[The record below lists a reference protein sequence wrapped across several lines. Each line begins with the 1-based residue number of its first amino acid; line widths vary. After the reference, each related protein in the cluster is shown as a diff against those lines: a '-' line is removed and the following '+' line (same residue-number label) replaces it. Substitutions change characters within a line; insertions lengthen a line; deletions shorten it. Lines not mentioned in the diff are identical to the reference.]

1 MVQIVV
7 AVAVW
12 GKKLLGQSVLVRSDN
27 MAVVAALRTGPVVDA
42 FDTLPTFFLGTLST
56 KSTGVPYSWEP

>member
-1 MVQIVV
+1 M
-7 AVAVW
+7 
-12 GKKLLGQSVLVRSDN
+12 GENLLGQSVLVRYDN

-42 FDTLPTFFLGTLST
+42 FDTLPTFFLGILST